1 MLLSTGDFTPLS
13 TLVFALTRQC
23 CFASEREHCVHSF
36 FLFLVFTHLLLSR
49 MGVKVKRKA
58 NLVKFWASCHIQPR
72 SMDYCLCPPP
82 PTRLYFA
89 CIYLRGTGSVDS
101 AITGFRPQSCS
112 GTVRAGFTNSH
123 LLRDTGCVSDSHLL
137 LVANLFY
144 AILLCNI
151 LP

>member
-1 MLLSTGDFTPLS
+1 MSIP
-13 TLVFALTRQC
+13 
-23 CFASEREHCVHSF
+23 F

-72 SMDYCLCPPP
+72 SMDYCLCP

-137 LVANLFY
+137 QCKSF
-144 AILLCNI
+144 LCNI
-151 LP
+151 TMQYSPLILAIVLSLHSSLFIILYVLYSCRK

>member
-1 MLLSTGDFTPLS
+1 MSIP
-13 TLVFALTRQC
+13 
-23 CFASEREHCVHSF
+23 F

-123 LLRDTGCVSDSHLL
+123 LLRDTGCVSDSHL
-137 LVANLFY
+137 FCCKSF
-144 AILLCNI
+144 LCNI
-151 LP
+151 TMQYSPLILAIVLSLHSSLFIISYVLYSCRK

>member
-1 MLLSTGDFTPLS
+1 MSVP
-13 TLVFALTRQC
+13 
-23 CFASEREHCVHSF
+23 F

>member
-1 MLLSTGDFTPLS
+1 MCPFL
-13 TLVFALTRQC
+13 
-23 CFASEREHCVHSF
+23 F

-72 SMDYCLCPPP
+72 SMDYCLCPLP

-137 LVANLFY
+137 QIFSMQYYY
-144 AILLCNI
+144 AIFSLNI
-151 LP
+151 GHSPIITFLPVHHIICIIQLQEIKMS